1 MADVPVCVIGCG
13 PIGLTS
19 ALLLSR
25 HGVPVLLVER
35 RSELNTHPRS
45 RFVDTNTMELMREFG
60 IEQMVEQTGLGPAW
74 TEYIRWSVDLATEP
88 YAKLESPTFFAVPGP
103 DSPCLPVMT
112 VQDEVEKALM
122 TRVVGDANIDVHFD
136 TEVVELTQDDA
147 QTTLVLRDTQTGQR
161 RTVTAAYTI
170 GADGPGSMTRAVIGT
185 DLDGSPQA
193 VHMQDVIFH
202 ADLSAYVGDN
212 KGSLLYTQPP
222 EGVIIFQPLDGV
234 RRWRCQVS
242 IGQPDMISEE
252 AIRARILASL
262 GTSADDDLDL
272 DIRSMRMWQPT
283 PGCATRF
290 AKGRI
295 FLAGD
300 AAHVSVPTGGLGN
313 NGGFSGARNLAWKL
327 AYVLRGLAPAS
338 ILATYDEEHRPVVLE
353 RIQYGVDTT
362 AVMGRMMLGHRAG
375 EDVAEHIEGTKR
387 YADYDHLLRGYELAS
402 ALIAPNDEPAPEY
415 ANPARDFRPLIRNG
429 WRAPH
434 AWVDAAETESVLD
447 WFGRGYVVLLGPD
460 VDRSS
465 WEVAVTELCDDGAPL
480 EVRQLPAGRPIAPYE
495 PDGVVLVRPDA
506 VIAQHVRNAAGPAD
520 LSQIAAYVPS
530 RGTAATR

>member
-25 HGVPVLLVER
+25 HGVQMLLVER

-60 IEQMVEQTGLGPAW
+60 IEKMVEETGLGPAW
-74 TEYIRWSVDLATEP
+74 TKYIRWSDDLATEA
-88 YAKLESPTFFAVPGP
+88 YAALESPTFLTVPGP

-122 TRVVGDANIDVHFD
+122 ACVVADPNITVHFD
-136 TEVVELTQDDA
+136 TEVIELSQDDE
-147 QTTLVLRDTQTGQR
+147 QTALVLRDTQTDER
-161 RTVTAAYTI
+161 RTVTATYTI

-185 DLDGSPQA
+185 ELDGSPQP

-202 ADLSAYVGDN
+202 ADLSPYVGDR
-212 KGSLLYTQPP
+212 KASLLYTQP
-222 EGVIIFQPLDGV
+222 EAGLLIFQPLDGV

-252 AIRARILASL
+252 AIRARILASI
-262 GTSADDDLDL
+262 GTTDDVDL

-283 PGCATRF
+283 PGCTTHF

-338 ILATYDEEHRPVVLE
+338 ILDTYEEEHRPVALE
-353 RIQYGVDTT
+353 RIAYGVATT
-362 AVMGRMMLGHRAG
+362 AVMGRMIIGHRTGDDIAH
-375 EDVAEHIEGTKR
+375 AIEGTRR
-387 YADYDHLLRGYELAS
+387 YADYDHLLRGYELS
-402 ALIAPNDEPAPEY
+402 STLIAPNDDPAPVYE
-415 ANPARDFRPLIRNG
+415 NEAREFRPLVRNG

-434 AWVDAAETESVLD
+434 VWVDDAHSESVLD
-447 WFGRGYVVLLGPD
+447 WFGRGYVLLLGPEC
-460 VDRSS
+460 DRGS
-465 WEVAVTELCDDGAPL
+465 WDAAVAALPEGGVPL
-480 EVRQLPAGRPIAPYE
+480 EVRQLPATMPSAPYE
-495 PDGVVLVRPDA
+495 ADGVVLIRPDA
-506 VIAQHVRNAAGPAD
+506 VIAQHLRGAHGAANLTHIRPY
-520 LSQIAAYVPS
+520 LPS
-530 RGTAATR
+530 GGSDSNG

>member
-1 MADVPVCVIGCG
+1 MADVPICIIGCG

-25 HGVPVLLVER
+25 HGVPVLMVER

-60 IEQMVEQTGLGPAW
+60 IEKAVEETGLGPAW
-74 TEYIRWSVDLATEP
+74 TAFNRWSVDLASEP
-88 YAKLESPTFFAVPGP
+88 YAELESPTFLTVPSP

-122 TRVVGDANIDVHFD
+122 TKVAADPNIDVRFD
-136 TEVVELTQDDA
+136 TEVVELSQDDE
-147 QTTLVLRDTQTGQR
+147 QTTVVLRDTRTDER
-161 RTVTAAYTI
+161 RTVTATYTI
-170 GADGPGSMTRAVIGT
+170 GADGPGSTTRAVIGT
-185 DLDGSPQA
+185 ELDGSPQP

-202 ADLSAYVGDN
+202 ADLSPYVGDR
-212 KGSLLYTQPP
+212 KGALLYTQPP
-222 EGVIIFQPLDGV
+222 EGVLIFQPLDGA

-242 IGQPDMISEE
+242 IGQPDPISEE

-262 GTSADDDLDL
+262 GTSDEVAL

-283 PGCATRF
+283 PGCTTRF
-290 AKGRI
+290 SKGRI

-327 AYVLRGLAPAS
+327 AYVLRGIAPAS
-338 ILATYDEEHRPVVLE
+338 ILDTYEEEHRPVALE
-353 RIQYGVDTT
+353 RIAYGVATT

-375 EDVAEHIEGTKR
+375 EDVTEYIEGTRR
-387 YADYDHLLRGYELAS
+387 YADYDYLLRGYELS
-402 ALIAPNDEPAPEY
+402 SSLVAPNDEPAPELTD
-415 ANPARDFRPLIRNG
+415 PARDFRPLVRNG

-434 AWVDAAETESVLD
+434 VWVDPAQTESVLD
-447 WFGRGYVVLLGPD
+447 WFGNDYVLLLGPSCD
-460 VDRSS
+460 LAA
-465 WEVAVTELCDDGAPL
+465 WEAAVVEIGVPL
-480 EVRQLPAGRPIAPYE
+480 TVRQLPADRALAPYAD
-495 PDGVVLVRPDA
+495 DGVVLVRPDGA
-506 VIAQHVRNAAGPAD
+506 IAQHGHD
-520 LSQIAAYVPS
+520 STDPS
-530 RGTAATR
+530 TFTTYLPSVGSAATR